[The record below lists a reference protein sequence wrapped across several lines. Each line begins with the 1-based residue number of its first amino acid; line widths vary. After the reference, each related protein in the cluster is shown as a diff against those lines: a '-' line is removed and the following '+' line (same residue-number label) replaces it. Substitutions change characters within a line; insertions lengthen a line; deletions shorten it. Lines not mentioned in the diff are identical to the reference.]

1 MLHKWNELPK
11 ELRNASVKE
20 YYDLLCKKQSSL
32 RVKRTVDCILALI
45 LMLVLWP
52 FMIMIAIAVKYDS
65 KGPIFYRQERITQ
78 YGKVFRIYKFRTMV
92 VDADRQGPL
101 VTTTQDSRI
110 TKVGTFLRKY
120 RLDEVPQ
127 LLNIITGEMSF
138 VGTRPEVKR
147 YVDQYTP
154 EMLVTLLLPAGI
166 TSRTSIE
173 FKDEDD
179 MIAKYTKDRKNSVDE
194 VYLQYI
200 LPKKMKYNLQYLR
213 SFSIKTDLKI
223 MIKTVLAVLK

>member
-45 LMLVLWP
+45 LIFVLWP
-52 FMIMIAIAVKYDS
+52 FMIMIALAVKYDS

-78 YGKVFRIYKFRTMV
+78 YGNVFRIYKFRTMV

-110 TKVGTFLRKY
+110 TKVGAFLRKY
-120 RLDEVPQ
+120 RLDEIPQ

-154 EMLVTLLLPAGI
+154 EMLATLLLPAGI

-179 MIAKYTKDRKNSVDE
+179 MIAKYTKDGKNSVDE

-213 SFSIKTDLKI
+213 GFSIKTDLKI